1 MHIIEVAERLNIW
14 LNLTNLYILTGL
26 VLHQAFPNR
35 DFGKILHWE
44 RDRQPL
50 DTASATPEFRKLKR

>member
-26 VLHQAFPNR
+26 VLHQAFSNR

-44 RDRQPL
+44 RDQQPL
-50 DTASATPEFRKLKR
+50 HAALATPEFRKLKW